1 MAESLDTLNAQIS
14 ALPDHAWAG
23 VEQTAGPDGGD
34 AASSLRRV
42 QSALSTVQA
51 DMNNKIRRRVWLLA
65 GLFAAAVLAFEVYT
79 DLGAY
84 PITAWAS
91 GLYVACVL
99 TAVWVYSRA
108 SRQRWQR
115 LAEDYRAAAEAL
127 RVQLVWWDS
136 GLVGREHAI
145 VHFYLRGARGPFKLL
160 RIWIN
165 QLIDG
170 ALLRRAAPAPRP
182 EAADE
187 WIADQIRYFDSR
199 IASRRGAIRFV
210 EGSGWVLFSLGLG
223 AALCLVAM
231 QAPFIPPGLWMAAA
245 RLSLLGRIVLL
256 IAGCSLIGWLCLDT
270 TRTPLVEHGDDEP
283 GQIQATRPDWI
294 NGSAT
299 WRP

>member
-1 MAESLDTLNAQIS
+1 MS
-14 ALPDHAWAG
+14 A
-23 VEQTAGPDGGD
+23 
-34 AASSLRRV
+34 
-42 QSALSTVQA
+42 
-51 DMNNKIRRRVWLLA
+51 I
-65 GLFAAAVLAFEVYT
+65 
-79 DLGAY
+79 
-84 PITAWAS
+84 
-91 GLYVACVL
+91 
-99 TAVWVYSRA
+99 
-108 SRQRWQR
+108 
-115 LAEDYRAAAEAL
+115 YRSEAAEAAVRARYAEVL
-127 RVQLVWWDS
+127 ELWPVAIQRRREMCIRDS
-136 GLVGREHAI
+136 
-145 VHFYLRGARGPFKLL
+145 
-160 RIWIN
+160 
-165 QLIDG
+165 
-170 ALLRRAAPAPRP
+170 AAPAPRP

-294 NGSAT
+294 NGLIAGVVLTDVLCDVAT
-299 WRP
+299 LMPPAAEQALSLIHI